1 MAERDPAS
9 RPEVPRAARAD
20 SESVVPRAARAD
32 SESVVPRAARADSE
46 SKERIDR
53 LLVERDLAETRER
66 AQALILAGRV
76 RADGRRI
83 DKAGTR
89 VPPDAAIEVEGGLP
103 FAGRGGVK
111 LAGALDA
118 LGLDVRGVVALDAG
132 ASTGGFTDCLLA
144 RGVRRVYAVDVGR
157 GQLAWRLATDP
168 RVVVM
173 DRTNLRLLEP
183 EALPEKPGLATLDLS
198 FISLRTILPRLP
210 RLLAL
215 RARVLALVKPQF
227 EVGKGRVG
235 KGGVVRDPRLHEEA
249 VEGVLQAA
257 RAAGFT
263 PLGTVP
269 SPIPGAA
276 GNREFFVLLEAPGSR
291 EEPREK
297 SINHA

>member
-9 RPEVPRAARAD
+9 RPKVPRPEVPCKARAD
-20 SESVVPRAARAD
+20 SKNARAG
-32 SESVVPRAARADSE
+32 SQ
-46 SKERIDR
+46 SKQRIDR
-53 LLVERDLAETRER
+53 LLVERELAETRER

-76 RADGRRI
+76 RVDGRRI

-111 LAGALDA
+111 LDGALDA
-118 LGLDVRGVVALDAG
+118 LGLDVRGAVALDAG
-132 ASTGGFTDCLLA
+132 ASTGGFTDCLLG

-210 RLLAL
+210 RLLAP

-249 VEGVLQAA
+249 VAGVLEAA
-257 RAAGFT
+257 REAGFT

-276 GNREFFVLLEAPGSR
+276 GNREFFVLLEAPARDPGA
-291 EEPREK
+291 PR
-297 SINHA
+297 A